1 VDSPLSLLKTVN
13 YRESLEILLRDR
25 RTVGRLDYHSVRY
38 RFFALG
44 PLSRPSST
52 GARELGQIEASR
64 RKGLTT
70 LRAIAAEF
78 EPLQVKTPRAGRRAV
93 LHTDRQYPQ
102 ARERVWA
109 AVLLV
114 FDWLFRRLKR
124 TVHHHRP
131 IHGRRWLR
139 DR

>member
-93 LHTDRQYPQ
+93 LHRSPISSS
-102 ARERVWA
+102 ARESV
-109 AVLLV
+109 
-114 FDWLFRRLKR
+114 
-124 TVHHHRP
+124 
-131 IHGRRWLR
+131 GRGPSRF
-139 DR
+139 